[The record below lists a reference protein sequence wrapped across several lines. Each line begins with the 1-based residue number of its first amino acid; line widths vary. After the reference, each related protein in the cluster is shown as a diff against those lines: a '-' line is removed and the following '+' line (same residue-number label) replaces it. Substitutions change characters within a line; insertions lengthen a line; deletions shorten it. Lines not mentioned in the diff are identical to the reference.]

1 MRVAVVGAGGVGG
14 LVGGLLAHAGVEV
27 AFVARGAQLAALRE
41 RGLRVDSPRA
51 AFHLPR
57 VEAAEDPGALA
68 PADVVLVAVKG
79 WQVREV
85 APRLTALCKPDGFA
99 LPLENGVEAASALA
113 RALGEARVV
122 GGLCHLFAWVEEPGV
137 VKHAGELLRITMGER
152 QGGASERLE
161 RLAGAL
167 RAAKIDAVL
176 TPDIE
181 AALWEKFLFIDAF
194 GTVGAVTRA
203 PVGVVRSLEPTRAL
217 LRSAM
222 EETAAVAR
230 ARGVHLAADAV
241 DKALRLIDGIAPASI
256 ASMHRDLVAGRPSEL
271 PDQPGAVVR
280 LAGEVGV
287 EVPVH
292 RVLLAALLP
301 QETAARGGRFD
312 PFADPWGQKR
322 PVSGERPSDG
332 ARRG

>member
-1 MRVAVVGAGGVGG
+1 VQSARLRAARAGRKRERMRIAVVGAGGVGG
-14 LVGGLLAHAGVEV
+14 LVGGLLAHAGIEV

-57 VEAAEDPGALA
+57 VEAAEDPAALA

-99 LPLENGVEAASALA
+99 LPLENGVGAAPALA

-122 GGLCHLFAWVEEPGV
+122 GGLCHLFAWVEAPGV
-137 VKHAGELLRITMGER
+137 VKHAGEFLRITMGER
-152 QGGASERLE
+152 TGGSSARLE
-161 RLAGAL
+161 RLAEAL
-167 RAAKIDAVL
+167 RAAMIDVVL
-176 TPDIE
+176 APDIE

-203 PVGVVRSLEPTRAL
+203 PVGVVRSLEPTRTL
-217 LRSAM
+217 LRSTM
-222 EETAAVAR
+222 EEVAAVAR
-230 ARGVHLAADAV
+230 ARGVRLAGDAV
-241 DKALRLIDGIAPASI
+241 EKALRLIDGVAPTST
-256 ASMHRDLVAGRPSEL
+256 ASMQRDIVAGRPSEL
-271 PDQPGAVVR
+271 LDQPGAVVR
-280 LAGEVGV
+280 LASEAGV

-301 QETAARGGRFD
+301 QETAARGGRLD
-312 PFADPWGQKR
+312 
-322 PVSGERPSDG
+322 S
-332 ARRG
+332 

>member
-14 LVGGLLAHAGVEV
+14 LVGGLLAHAGLEV

-113 RALGEARVV
+113 RALGDARVV
-122 GGLCHLFAWVEEPGV
+122 GGLCHLFAWLDEPGV

-167 RAAKIDAVL
+167 RAAKIDAVVA
-176 TPDIE
+176 PDIE
-181 AALWEKFLFIDAF
+181 AALWEKFLFIDA
-194 GTVGAVTRA
+194 V
-203 PVGVVRSLEPTRAL
+203 E
-217 LRSAM
+217 
-222 EETAAVAR
+222 
-230 ARGVHLAADAV
+230 
-241 DKALRLIDGIAPASI
+241 KALRLIDGVAPAST

-280 LAGEVGV
+280 LAGEAGV

-301 QETAARGGRFD
+301 QEMAARGGRLD

-322 PVSGERPSDG
+322 PVSAEQPSHG
-332 ARRG
+332 ARKG